1 MFKVP
6 MEVLNYN
13 RQQKGFVSYDFGQRK
28 ASTYSSLTDSSLAK
42 FVEVEEELSDTDS
55 IFGKEGLD
63 ASLNISLAFELTW
76 HLIVALMAVLR
87 GSHKFDFV
95 ADS

>member
-13 RQQKGFVSYDFGQRK
+13 RQQNGFVSYDFCHRK
-28 ASTYSSLTDSSLAK
+28 ASTYSSLADGSLAK
-42 FVEVEEELSDTDS
+42 FVEVEEEFSDTDS
-55 IFGKEGLD
+55 ILGEEGLD
-63 ASLNISLAFELTW
+63 ALINVSLASELTW
-76 HLIVALMAVLR
+76 HLVVALMTVLR